1 MLMNKNKP
9 TGFFQCAIFY
19 GTPIANELEN
29 YNDKSK
35 KKIPKLLREELENQ
49 KFVFPFYS
57 SEIFPTQAQA
67 QAFFPEFV
75 NKLIA
80 DGLVPPDIVNEKKM
94 LREDICKAGI
104 VPLKFS
110 VVEDS

>member
-1 MLMNKNKP
+1 MLKNNNKP
-9 TGFFQCAIFY
+9 TGFFQCVIFY

-29 YNDKSK
+29 YVDKTK
-35 KKIPKLLREELENQ
+35 KKTPKLLREELENQ

-67 QAFFPEFV
+67 QAFFPEFI
-75 NKLIA
+75 NKLIE
-80 DGLVPPDIVNEKKM
+80 DGKIPPEVIDEKKM
-94 LREDICKAGI
+94 LKEDLCKAGI